1 MSEILQVQ
9 NLSKR
14 YKNFS
19 LKDVSFSI
27 PKGFIMGLIGQNGAG
42 KTTTIKLLLN
52 NINRSNGEIMI
63 FGLDNIKD
71 ELEIKEKIGVVFDSN
86 CFPVSWKIKD
96 VEGAA
101 RLFYSTW
108 SSSKFEGYLS
118 KFHLETTKKV
128 SELSR
133 GMQMKLMLAC
143 ALSYDNQLLILDEP
157 TSGLDPVS
165 RDQLLSILSEYVED
179 GNHSVLFSTHVTSD
193 LEKIA
198 DYITYLKNGEVF
210 YSGDKDEFL
219 DSFRIIK
226 GGLDELTETLK
237 SKLVGI
243 RKYPTGFDGL
253 IRIQDIKNSS
263 DFLIDPVTI
272 DDIIIFTSEEDEY
285 A

>member
-1 MSEILQVQ
+1 
-9 NLSKR
+9 
-14 YKNFS
+14 
-19 LKDVSFSI
+19 
-27 PKGFIMGLIGQNGAG
+27 
-42 KTTTIKLLLN
+42 
-52 NINRSNGEIMI
+52 
-63 FGLDNIKD
+63 
-71 ELEIKEKIGVVFDSN
+71 
-86 CFPVSWKIKD
+86 
-96 VEGAA
+96 
-101 RLFYSTW
+101 
-108 SSSKFEGYLS
+108 
-118 KFHLETTKKV
+118 
-128 SELSR
+128 
-133 GMQMKLMLAC
+133 MQMKLMLAC